1 MICRKY
7 SKAAEPGKFDENCL
21 SLVTELFKQV
31 TGSLKKIKPT
41 GLRKVAA
48 IPANEQVDVSHPR
61 NPHFK
66 RETVYPARHLSDSNR
81 INQLPM

>member
-31 TGSLKKIKPT
+31 TGSEKKIKAT

-48 IPANEQVDVSHPR
+48 TLEMNR
-61 NPHFK
+61 W
-66 RETVYPARHLSDSNR
+66 TCLYP
-81 INQLPM
+81 P

>member
-21 SLVTELFKQV
+21 SLVTELFKQI
-31 TGSLKKIKPT
+31 TGSEKKIKAT

-48 IPANEQVDVSHPR
+48 IPANEQVDVSIL
-61 NPHFK
+61 
-66 RETVYPARHLSDSNR
+66 T
-81 INQLPM
+81 